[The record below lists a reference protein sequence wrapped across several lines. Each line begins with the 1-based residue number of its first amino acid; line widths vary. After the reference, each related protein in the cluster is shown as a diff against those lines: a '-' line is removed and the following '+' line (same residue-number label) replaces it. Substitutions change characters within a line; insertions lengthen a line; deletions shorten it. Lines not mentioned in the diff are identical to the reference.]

1 LERKMA
7 KEEKELREL
16 KTIEEL
22 LNYVKNTLDAR
33 LPQLRE
39 QVKGVQQRATKAT
52 TERPMLA
59 LGVAFLVGMAL
70 GIAIS
75 RRKD

>member
-1 LERKMA
+1 MAQER
-7 KEEKELREL
+7 KELREL
-16 KTIEEL
+16 NKIEEL
-22 LNYVKNTLDAR
+22 LNYVRKTLDTR
-33 LPQLRE
+33 LPQLGD

-52 TERPMLA
+52 SERPMLA
-59 LGVAFLVGMAL
+59 LGVAFLIGMAV